1 MAYRPRTRIL
11 TVAPLTVGA
20 VSLADLR
27 AHLRVQGA
35 EEDALITAYG
45 LAATAAVE
53 RWTQRIIV
61 QREAVLSLHGL
72 PDGKTPVELPGGAI
86 ASVTT
91 MTVDGVPVT
100 GLSVIGHSPA
110 LLIPSADWPLVVGD
124 GYPVTIAYQ
133 AGNGVVSADL
143 QHAVLI
149 LAGEIYEHRENS
161 FEGSLATVPVSAE
174 WLMKPHR
181 IWAAQ

>member
-20 VSLADLR
+20 VSLPDLK
-27 AHLRVQGA
+27 AHLRVDSDD
-35 EEDALITAYG
+35 EDTLIESYG

-61 QREAVLSLHGL
+61 QREAVLALQCL
-72 PDGKTPVELPGGAI
+72 PERKTPIELPGGAV
-86 ASVTT
+86 ASVTA
-91 MTVDGVPVT
+91 MVVDGVTVT

-110 LLIPSADWPLVVGD
+110 LLIPSDDWPLSAGD
-124 GYPVTIAYQ
+124 GYPVTITYQ
-133 AGNGVVSADL
+133 AGNGAVGADL

-149 LAGEIYEHRENS
+149 LAGEIYAHRENS
-161 FEGSLATVPVSAE
+161 HEGSLASVPVSAE
-174 WLMKPHR
+174 WLMRPHR
-181 IWAAQ
+181 IGPAQ